1 MDRVNNRTGIF
12 RTVDGEPREIAV
24 ELADEA
30 LIEVLRGWTPEQ
42 RLRAAA
48 RHARYLRRALRA
60 QLESL
65 HPEWSPQ
72 RLQAELARR
81 YLGE

>member
-1 MDRVNNRTGIF
+1 LDRVNNRTGIF
-12 RTVDGEPREIAV
+12 RTVDGELREIAV
-24 ELADEA
+24 ELADDA

-42 RLRAAA
+42 RLKAAA
-48 RHARYLRRALRA
+48 RNARYLRRALRA

-65 HPEWSPQ
+65 HPEWSPERVQ
-72 RLQAELARR
+72 EELRRR